1 MTTGAADLS
10 QANDTRELIIE
21 SAYACFAKHGLQK
34 TTIVDIA
41 RAANVSRST
50 VYEYFSDK
58 RAILEACAENASEE
72 FYREMSKAMN
82 HGDSLEDKL
91 CRAAVF
97 VTQASRAF
105 ASEKFFDEEALS
117 LLLTKDAAVLLRECA
132 EFFAP
137 HLSAAKLTG
146 EVRKDLDVAAAGSG
160 LPESCSRCSAR
171 RRRRWTWTIRR
182 WSPISCVRTWCVA
195 SPTTAP
201 ERPGA
206 HRRCG
211 EPEIRLDAAAP
222 AGRSPG
228 LPAAR
233 PAAA

>member
-146 EVRKDLDVAAAGSG
+146 EVRKDLDVAAAG
-160 LPESCSRCSAR
+160 EWFAR
-171 RRRRWTWTIRR
+171 ILFSLFSTPSSTLDMDD
-182 WSPISCVRTWCVA
+182 PAVVADFVRAHVVRGFADDRTRT
-195 SPTTAP
+195 PRGAP
-201 ERPGA
+201 KVR
-206 HRRCG
+206 
-211 EPEIRLDAAAP
+211 
-222 AGRSPG
+222 
-228 LPAAR
+228 
-233 PAAA
+233 